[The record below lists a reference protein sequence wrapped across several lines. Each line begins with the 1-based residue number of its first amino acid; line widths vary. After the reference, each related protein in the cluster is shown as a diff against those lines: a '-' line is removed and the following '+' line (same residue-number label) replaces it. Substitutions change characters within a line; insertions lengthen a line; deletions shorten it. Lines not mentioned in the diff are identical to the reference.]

1 MKDYYDRDYKLI
13 RSKSYLVWGL
23 VMLALALVML
33 IMTVLTLEDDKSIA
47 LAATGFGAF
56 VVWTI
61 GAVVCIRVYYRD
73 NRLEIREKA
82 KEIAETVEKA
92 VKK

>member
-23 VMLALALVML
+23 VMAALAVVML

-47 LAATGFGAF
+47 LAATGFGAA

-61 GAVVCIRVYYRD
+61 GAVVCISVYYRD

-82 KEIAETVEKA
+82 KEIAETVENA

>member
-13 RSKSYLVWGL
+13 KSKSYLVWGL
-23 VMLALALVML
+23 IMAALALVMFIL
-33 IMTVLTLEDDKSIA
+33 TLLTLEESASIA
-47 LAATGFGAF
+47 LAVTGFSA
-56 VVWTI
+56 VVAWAI
-61 GAVVCIRVYYRD
+61 AAVVCIRVYYRD

-82 KEIAETVEKA
+82 RGIAETVEKA

>member
-23 VMLALALVML
+23 VMAALALVML
-33 IMTVLTLEDDKSIA
+33 IITLLTLEENASIA
-47 LAATGFGAF
+47 LAATGFGAAA
-56 VVWTI
+56 VWAI

-82 KEIAETVEKA
+82 KEIAETVENA

>member
-23 VMLALALVML
+23 IMAALALVML
-33 IMTVLTLEDDKSIA
+33 ILTLLTLEENKSIA

>member
-23 VMLALALVML
+23 IMAALALVML
-33 IMTVLTLEDDKSIA
+33 ILTLLTLEENKSIA
-47 LAATGFGAF
+47 LAATGFGAA

-82 KEIAETVEKA
+82 KGIAETVEKA

>member
-23 VMLALALVML
+23 VMAALALVM
-33 IMTVLTLEDDKSIA
+33 IIIAVLTLEGDKSIA
-47 LAATGFGAF
+47 LAATGFGAA
-56 VVWTI
+56 VAWTM

-82 KEIAETVEKA
+82 KEIAESVEKT

>member
-23 VMLALALVML
+23 VMAALALVML
-33 IMTVLTLEDDKSIA
+33 VVSLLTLDNNPNTA
-47 LAATGFGAF
+47 LAVTGFCA
-56 VVWTI
+56 VAAWTI
-61 GAVVCIRVYYRD
+61 GALACFNVYYRD
-73 NRLEIREKA
+73 NRVELKEKA
-82 KEIAETVEKA
+82 KEIAETVENA

>member
-1 MKDYYDRDYKLI
+1 MKDYYDRDYRLI

-23 VMLALALVML
+23 IMAALAVVML
-33 IMTVLTLEDDKSIA
+33 IMAVLTFEKDKSVA
-47 LAATGFGAF
+47 LAVTGFGAAAA
-56 VVWTI
+56 WTI
-61 GAVVCIRVYYRD
+61 GAVVCISVYYRD

>member
-23 VMLALALVML
+23 VMAALALIML
-33 IMTVLTLEDDKSIA
+33 ILTLLTLEENKSIA
-47 LAATGFGAF
+47 LAVTGFGAF

>member
-23 VMLALALVML
+23 VMAALSLLMIVFSALTIVHGSDNIL
-33 IMTVLTLEDDKSIA
+33 VV
-47 LAATGFGAF
+47 TGFCAAIA
-56 VVWTI
+56 WAAASI
-61 GAVVCIRVYYRD
+61 VCIRVYYKD
-73 NRLEIREKA
+73 NHVEIKAKA
-82 KEIAETVEKA
+82 KEIAETVENA

>member
-23 VMLALALVML
+23 IMAALAVVMI
-33 IMTVLTLEDDKSIA
+33 IMAVLTLEDDKSIA
-47 LAATGFGAF
+47 LAATGFGAAAA
-56 VVWTI
+56 WAI

-82 KEIAETVEKA
+82 KEIAETVENA